1 MKKTR
6 TGILLGSFNPIHIG
20 HLALANYILEFEG
33 LDEIWFVLTP
43 HSPLKQ
49 REALLDD
56 ELRLEMVKLA
66 INDYPKFKVST
77 IEFEL
82 PRPSYTINTL
92 TTLKE
97 RYPERSFTLL
107 IGADNW
113 LIFHKWYQ
121 SEKIKKEYNMMVYPR
136 RGHVI
141 YIDPEYPNI
150 KAVNAPIM
158 EISSTFIRD
167 SLSRGKDVR
176 FFLNEKVYDF
186 IKENKLYSKY
196 LQ

>member
-1 MKKTR
+1 MKRIR
-6 TGILLGSFNPIHIG
+6 TGILSGSFNPIHIG
-20 HLALANYILEFEG
+20 HLALANYILEFED
-33 LDEIWFVLTP
+33 LDEVWFIMTP

-49 REALLDD
+49 RDTLLDD
-56 ELRLEMVKLA
+56 DMRLEMVRLA
-66 INDYPKFKVST
+66 IDGYPKFKLCT

-92 TTLKE
+92 TALKE
-97 RYPERSFTLL
+97 RYPERDFTLL

-121 SEKIKKEYNMMVYPR
+121 CEKIKKEYKILIYPR

-150 KAVNAPIM
+150 KESNAPIM
-158 EISSTFIRD
+158 EVSSTFIRD
-167 SLSRGKDVR
+167 SISRGKDVR
-176 FFLNEKVYDF
+176 FFLPEKVYDY
-186 IKENKLYSKY
+186 IKEKNLYYSKGK
-196 LQ
+196 